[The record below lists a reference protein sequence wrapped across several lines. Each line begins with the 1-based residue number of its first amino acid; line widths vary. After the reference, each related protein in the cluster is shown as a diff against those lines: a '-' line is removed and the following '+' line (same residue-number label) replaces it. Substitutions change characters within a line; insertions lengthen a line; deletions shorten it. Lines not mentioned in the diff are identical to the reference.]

1 VAKARKAL
9 DWEKQFGHV
18 LDPDKAKLYRSRRKS
33 QEKEVCSMCGELCAI
48 KIVKDYLKDKSSK

>member
-1 VAKARKAL
+1 L

-18 LDPDKAKLYRSRRKS
+18 LDPDKAKLYRNRRKS

-48 KIVKDYLKDKSSK
+48 KIVKDYLKNKSSK